1 MSLSLTTSTI
11 IGIIIKLLTGVV
23 LLTTTITHASEPILP
38 IPRHVDYDHPRALLG
53 KKLFTDPRLSRDGTI
68 SCHSC
73 HSFESGGADPRPVST
88 GVYSRQGAL
97 NSPTVYNSFFN
108 FRQFWNG
115 RAPDLIEQAKGPLHS
130 TVEMDMLPARIE
142 NFLNSD
148 KEYQGLFKGV
158 YKTSQI
164 NFDQVVGAIA
174 EFEKALFTPD
184 CKFDLYLRGE
194 IQLSDDEK
202 SGYILFKS
210 LGCISCHN
218 GINVGGNS
226 YQYLGAVNPIDRE
239 LVGDR
244 YEISNDPFDKNRFKV
259 PGLRNI
265 ELTSPYLHDGS
276 EEQLSDVLDIMAYHN
291 LGFKLSRS
299 ENKLLEQFLIT
310 LTGQKPAILLE

>member
-1 MSLSLTTSTI
+1 
-11 IGIIIKLLTGVV
+11 
-23 LLTTTITHASEPILP
+23 
-38 IPRHVDYDHPRALLG
+38 
-53 KKLFTDPRLSRDGTI
+53 
-68 SCHSC
+68 
-73 HSFESGGADPRPVST
+73 
-88 GVYSRQGAL
+88 
-97 NSPTVYNSFFN
+97 
-108 FRQFWNG
+108 
-115 RAPDLIEQAKGPLHS
+115 
-130 TVEMDMLPARIE
+130 MLPARIE
-142 NFLNSD
+142 NFLHSD
-148 KEYQGLFKGV
+148 QEYQGLFKGV

-276 EEQLSDVLDIMAYHN
+276 EEKLSDVLDIMAYHN

-299 ENKLLEQFLIT
+299 ENKLLEQFLRT

>member
-1 MSLSLTTSTI
+1 MSLPLTTI
-11 IGIIIKLLTGVV
+11 IGIITNLLTGAV
-23 LLTTTITHASEPILP
+23 LLTSTVVHAFEPILP
-38 IPRHVDYDHPRALLG
+38 IPRHVDFDHSKALLG
-53 KKLFTDPRLSRDGTI
+53 KKLFTDPRLSRDGMI

-73 HSFESGGADPRPVST
+73 HSFESGGADPRAVST

-115 RAPDLIEQAKGPLHS
+115 RAPDLEEQAKGPLHS
-130 TVEMDMLPARIE
+130 TLEMDMSPTRIE
-142 NFLNSD
+142 KLINSD
-148 KEYQGLFKGV
+148 SEYRRLFKEVFATTQG
-158 YKTSQI
+158 S
-164 NFDQVVGAIA
+164 FDQVVNAIA

-184 CKFDLYLRGE
+184 SKFDLYLRGE
-194 IQLSDDEK
+194 TQLTDDEK

-226 YQYLGAVNPIDRE
+226 YQYLGAVNPIDRQ

-244 YEISNDPFDKNRFKV
+244 YEISNDPFDINRFKV

-291 LGFKLSRS
+291 LGFKLSQS
-299 ENKLLEQFLIT
+299 ENKLLEGFLRT
-310 LTGQKPAILLE
+310 LTGEKPAILLE

>member
-1 MSLSLTTSTI
+1 MRLLYINISS
-11 IGIIIKLLTGVV
+11 IIINILIVV
-23 LLTTTITHASEPILP
+23 LLINSPVFAFEPIVP
-38 IPRHVDYDHPRALLG
+38 IPQQVEYDQQKALLG
-53 KKLFTDPRLSRDGTI
+53 RKLFSETGLSRDGII

-73 HSFESGGADPRPVST
+73 HNFDSGGGADPRSVST
-88 GVYSRQGAL
+88 GVYARKGSL
-97 NSPTVYNSFFN
+97 NAPTVYNSFFN

-130 TVEMDMLPARIE
+130 TLEMDMSPAKIE
-142 NFLNSD
+142 QFLNSD
-148 KEYQGLFKGV
+148 KQYKKLFKVV
-158 YKTSQI
+158 YATNLI
-164 NFDQVVGAIA
+164 NFDQVVDAIA

-184 CKFDLYLRGE
+184 SKFDQYLRGE
-194 IQLSDDEK
+194 SQLSEDEK

-226 YQYLGAVNPIDRE
+226 YQYLGAVNPIGRD

-244 YEISNDPFDKNRFKV
+244 YELSKDPFDKNRFKV

-276 EEQLSDVLDIMAYHN
+276 EQYLSDVLDIMAYHN
-291 LGFKLSRS
+291 LGFKLTSS
-299 ENKLLEQFLIT
+299 EKILIEKFLYT
-310 LTGQKPAILLE
+310 LTGKKPDILQQ

>member
-1 MSLSLTTSTI
+1 MSLPCTSN
-11 IGIIIKLLTGVV
+11 IGICKSLVIGAL
-23 LLTTTITHASEPILP
+23 LLTTTSAYALEPILP
-38 IPRHVDYDHPRALLG
+38 IPRDVDYDQTKALLG
-53 KKLFTDPRLSRDGTI
+53 KKLFSDPRLSRDGTI
-68 SCHSC
+68 SCQSC
-73 HSFESGGADPRPVST
+73 HSFASGGADPRPVST

-130 TVEMDMLPARIE
+130 TLEMDMSPVRIE
-142 NFLNSD
+142 KYLNNNEQY
-148 KEYQGLFKGV
+148 KEFFKAS
-158 YKTSQI
+158 YKVIPIT
-164 NFDQVVGAIA
+164 FDQVVDAIA

-184 CKFDLYLRGE
+184 SKFDLYLRGE
-194 IQLSDDEK
+194 AELSKDEK
-202 SGYILFKS
+202 AGYILFKS

-239 LVGDR
+239 LIGDR

-259 PGLRNI
+259 PGLRNV

-276 EEQLSDVLDIMAYHN
+276 EEKLSDVLNIMAYYN
-291 LGFKLSRS
+291 LGFKLSKS
-299 ENKLLEQFLIT
+299 ENKLLEGFLKT
-310 LTGQKPAILLE
+310 LTGKTPAILQ